1 MRALFL
7 TVALIVL
14 HTVNCADNRLAMA
27 TKCVN
32 TLGITFYT
40 AAQLNTIFACADP
53 QVYATPTNTTAM
65 ISVAKD
71 CIINNSGSKAL
82 AALSLYTNI
91 NSCLSPDD
99 ILTLATEWATP
110 LTKLTKTLTNKCL
123 KKIKT
128 CKAAGTAQE
137 ACLQKLYTL
146 AKAAITKAYVDKI
159 CKKFVKQNLSK
170 SQYACGVKYAPQV
183 MTITGYKCATLTI
196 T

>member
-65 ISVAKD
+65 ISGRQSYKHS
-71 CIINNSGSKAL
+71 II
-82 AALSLYTNI
+82 
-91 NSCLSPDD
+91 
-99 ILTLATEWATP
+99 
-110 LTKLTKTLTNKCL
+110 
-123 KKIKT
+123 
-128 CKAAGTAQE
+128 
-137 ACLQKLYTL
+137 
-146 AKAAITKAYVDKI
+146 
-159 CKKFVKQNLSK
+159 KFFIFQ
-170 SQYACGVKYAPQV
+170 
-183 MTITGYKCATLTI
+183 
-196 T
+196 